1 MLGTRQFACLGV
13 GLGLQ
18 NIHISPLFASE
29 GKVDTDLVCTL
40 CPVRFFHKYRHFC
53 GGAGIDTTKHETW
66 LFDTG
71 IEKYKSESKAL
82 TTELRSGGQ

>member
-53 GGAGIDTTKHETW
+53 GGARYNKHGMW

-71 IEKYKSESKAL
+71 IEK
-82 TTELRSGGQ
+82 